1 MPIVLDPFCGTGGRL
16 LECVSMAGIVEP
28 LAQAIVQIAPTG
40 LACAGVALVTRI
52 GLILTAWYATWKKR
66 PFRAQ
71 VGRFVVDTNPTI
83 NNLANESR
91 KGRRSSCSLRSKES
105 STDAT
110 TSLVD
115 NYIAGSGPRTG

>member
-1 MPIVLDPFCGTGGRL
+1 MPVVLDPFCGTGGRL
-16 LECVSMAGIVEP
+16 LERVSMIDIVDP
-28 LAQAIVQIAPTG
+28 LAQATGQIARTV

-83 NNLANESR
+83 NNPTNESC
-91 KGRRSSCSLRSKES
+91 KGHRSSRSLRSKEG
-105 STDAT
+105 STDMI

-115 NYIAGSGPRTG
+115 NYVADSGPKTG